1 MRRRHRASAEAGYS
15 GIAAELGVYDDVFL
29 CLSPGEP
36 WLEHG
41 IVEHRYKELCPTAYR
56 QMIDRW
62 GHVIQGPRRYS
73 VTAFLTRTWARLAA
87 DGLLAAQLGPAT
99 GVYQHTRNTTILYWA
114 LPPVP
119 RGSGSGHGPTSQL
132 TLGSTPIVGPFRDE
146 L

>member
-41 IVEHRYKELCPTAYR
+41 IVEHRYKELCPTAYK

-87 DGLLAAQLGPAT
+87 DGVLAAQLGPAT
-99 GVYQHTRNTTILYWA
+99 GVYQHKRLRRDGRYS
-114 LPPVP
+114 VS
-119 RGSGSGHGPTSQL
+119 RSRDRRHRC
-132 TLGSTPIVGPFRDE
+132 LGGDRK
-146 L
+146 LAR

>member
-99 GVYQHTRNTTILYWA
+99 GVYQHTYRVGCQNSVRAARNLRFAGRTLILA
-114 LPPVP
+114 PHRVC
-119 RGSGSGHGPTSQL
+119 
-132 TLGSTPIVGPFRDE
+132 VGR
-146 L
+146 